1 VYIYIKEFY
10 MKNIEIPISI
20 GEAIDRL
27 TILKIKVSQIKNHDK
42 LVNIRNDHELLE
54 KAIYKY
60 YPEAPI
66 FPLKVDSHIFGELYK
81 VNKELWDVEDKLRV
95 LERGKDFGSEF
106 IELARSVY
114 YLNDKRA
121 EVKKRINIEYKSQL
135 IEEKSYEAY

>member
-1 VYIYIKEFY
+1 MANLQID
-10 MKNIEIPISI
+10 ISI

-27 TILKIKVSQIKNHDK
+27 TILKIKLMYIKNDEK
-42 LVNIRNDHELLE
+42 LSNIRKEHDLLE
-54 KAIYKY
+54 KSIHKH

-66 FPLKVDSHIFGELYK
+66 FPLKVSSNNFGELFST
-81 VNKELWDVEDKLRV
+81 NKELWDVEDKLRV
-95 LERGKDFGSEF
+95 LERAKDFGAEF

-121 EVKKRINIEYKSQL
+121 TIKKNINIEYKSEL

>member
-1 VYIYIKEFY
+1 ME
-10 MKNIEIPISI
+10 NIQIPISI

-27 TILKIKVSQIKNHDK
+27 TILKIKLFHIKNNDK
-42 LVNIRNDHELLE
+42 LANIRTDHDLLE
-54 KAIYKY
+54 KAIHKY

-81 VNKELWDVEDKLRV
+81 VNQELWDVEDKLRI
-95 LERGKDFGSEF
+95 LERAKDFGSEF

-121 EVKKRINIEYKSQL
+121 DVKKRINIEYKSAL

>member
-1 VYIYIKEFY
+1 

-95 LERGKDFGSEF
+95 LERSKDFGSEF

>member
-1 VYIYIKEFY
+1 ME
-10 MKNIEIPISI
+10 NIQIPISI

-27 TILKIKVSQIKNHDK
+27 TILKIKLFHIKNNDK
-42 LVNIRNDHELLE
+42 LANIRTDHDLLE
-54 KAIYKY
+54 KAIHKY

-81 VNKELWDVEDKLRV
+81 VNQELWDVEDKLRV
-95 LERGKDFGSEF
+95 LERAKDFGSEF

-121 EVKKRINIEYKSQL
+121 DVKKRINIEYKSAL

>member
-1 VYIYIKEFY
+1 

-42 LVNIRNDHELLE
+42 LVNIRNDHDLLE

-60 YPEAPI
+60 YPKAPI

>member
-1 VYIYIKEFY
+1 ME
-10 MKNIEIPISI
+10 NIQIPISI

-27 TILKIKVSQIKNHDK
+27 TILKIKLFHIKNYDK
-42 LVNIRNDHELLE
+42 LANIRTDHDLLE
-54 KAIYKY
+54 KAIHKY

-66 FPLKVDSHIFGELYK
+66 FPLRLDSHIFGELYK
-81 VNKELWDVEDKLRV
+81 VNQELWDVEDKLRV
-95 LERGKDFGSEF
+95 LERAKDFGSEF

-121 EVKKRINIEYKSQL
+121 DVKKRINIQYKSAL

>member
-1 VYIYIKEFY
+1 

-42 LVNIRNDHELLE
+42 LVNIRKDHELLE

>member
-1 VYIYIKEFY
+1 

-27 TILKIKVSQIKNHDK
+27 TILKIKVSQIKNNDK
-42 LVNIRNDHELLE
+42 LVNIRNDHDLLE

-121 EVKKRINIEYKSQL
+121 EVKKRINIEYKSRL

>member
-1 VYIYIKEFY
+1 
-10 MKNIEIPISI
+10 
-20 GEAIDRL
+20 
-27 TILKIKVSQIKNHDK
+27 VSQIKNHDK

-95 LERGKDFGSEF
+95 LERSKDFGSEF

>member
-1 VYIYIKEFY
+1 

>member
-1 VYIYIKEFY
+1 

-95 LERGKDFGSEF
+95 LERSKDFGSEF

-121 EVKKRINIEYKSQL
+121 EVKKRINIEYKSRL

>member
-1 VYIYIKEFY
+1 

-27 TILKIKVSQIKNHDK
+27 TILKIKVSQIKNNDK
-42 LVNIRNDHELLE
+42 LVNIRNDHDLLE

-121 EVKKRINIEYKSQL
+121 EVKKRINIEYKSHL

>member
-1 VYIYIKEFY
+1 ME
-10 MKNIEIPISI
+10 NIQIPISI

-27 TILKIKVSQIKNHDK
+27 TILKIKLFHIKNYDK
-42 LVNIRNDHELLE
+42 LANIRTDHDLLE
-54 KAIYKY
+54 KAIHKY

-66 FPLKVDSHIFGELYK
+66 FPLRLDSHIFGELYK
-81 VNKELWDVEDKLRV
+81 VNQELWDVEDKLRV
-95 LERGKDFGSEF
+95 LERAKDFGSEF

-121 EVKKRINIEYKSQL
+121 DVKKRINIEYKSAL

>member
-1 VYIYIKEFY
+1 ME
-10 MKNIEIPISI
+10 NIQIPISI

-27 TILKIKVSQIKNHDK
+27 TILKIKLVHITNNDK
-42 LVNIRNDHELLE
+42 LANIRTDHDLLE
-54 KAIYKY
+54 KAIHKY

-81 VNKELWDVEDKLRV
+81 VNQELWDVEDKLRV
-95 LERGKDFGSEF
+95 LERAKNFDSEF

-121 EVKKRINIEYKSQL
+121 DVKKRINLEYKSAL

>member
-1 VYIYIKEFY
+1 
-10 MKNIEIPISI
+10 MKNIQVPISI

-27 TILKIKVSQIKNHDK
+27 TILKIKLNQIKNDDK
-42 LVNIRNDHELLE
+42 LKNVRTDHDLLE

-66 FPLKVDSHIFGELYK
+66 FPLNVDSHIFGELFK

-106 IELARSVY
+106 VELARSVY
-114 YLNDKRA
+114 YLNDNRA
-121 EVKKRINIEYKSQL
+121 NVKKRINIEYKSEL

>member
-1 VYIYIKEFY
+1 ME
-10 MKNIEIPISI
+10 NIQIPISR

-27 TILKIKVSQIKNHDK
+27 TILKIKLFHIKNNDK
-42 LVNIRNDHELLE
+42 LANIRTDHDLLE
-54 KAIYKY
+54 KAIHKY

-81 VNKELWDVEDKLRV
+81 VNQELWDVEDKLRV
-95 LERGKDFGSEF
+95 LERAKDFGSEF

-121 EVKKRINIEYKSQL
+121 DVKKRINIEYKSAL